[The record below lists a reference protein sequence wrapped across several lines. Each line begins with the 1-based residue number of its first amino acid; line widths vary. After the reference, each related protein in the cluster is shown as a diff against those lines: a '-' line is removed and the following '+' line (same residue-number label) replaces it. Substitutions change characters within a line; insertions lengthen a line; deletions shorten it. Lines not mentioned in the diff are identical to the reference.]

1 MDALPQ
7 ERNHVSD
14 SYLWLTPLLTVI
26 VVALVGFVGCD
37 DVWGLQEVPPKSPAP
52 TGFTADAGD
61 MEVILSWD
69 SYADA
74 DSFALYRGVQQSDPN
89 PQQIVINDP
98 GATTYPDRPLPNE
111 VTVWYSLKAFVN
123 GKETYTTTPIPATP
137 SRFGVEMPFINPA
150 TIQLGTLRQFT
161 SWMGMGFRTATEPLS
176 LRSLGR
182 WYDANQ
188 TGSHPVRIAAAS
200 APTVVLAM
208 VTVSKAAASAE
219 GGFVYADVVPS
230 ITLAPDTDYYLTSSE
245 NAAAEPFYDSAD
257 TRVQILNSA
266 AGVSQYAAFGDDA
279 GNYTTSMINGPTYGP
294 VDFRYTFDQ

>member
-26 VVALVGFVGCD
+26 VVALAGFVGCD
-37 DVWGLQEVPPKSPAP
+37 DLFGLDEVPTQPKAP
-52 TGFTADAGD
+52 TNLTADPGD

-69 SYADA
+69 PYAGA
-74 DSFALYRGVQQSDPN
+74 DSFTLYRGAQKNDPN
-89 PQQIVINDP
+89 PLPIVINDP
-98 GATTYPDRPLPNE
+98 GATTYADRPLPNE
-111 VTVWYSLKAFVN
+111 VTVWYSIKAFVN

-161 SWMGMGFRTATEPLS
+161 SWMGMGFKTGSQPLS
-176 LRSLGR
+176 LRALGR

-188 TGSHPVRIAAAS
+188 TGSHPVRIVAAS
-200 APTVVLAM
+200 APTDIVAM
-208 VTVSKAAASAE
+208 VTVSKSAASAE
-219 GGFVYADVVPS
+219 GAFVYADVVPS
-230 ITLAPDTDYYLTSSE
+230 KPLLPDTDYYLTSSE

-257 TRVQILNSA
+257 TRVQILNPA
-266 AGVSQYAAFGDDA
+266 AGASQYAAFGDDA

-294 VDFRYTFDQ
+294 VDFRYTFEQ